1 MFAEQC
7 VMKIFVKVIASFE
20 CDGRITPDKIIW
32 DSGQDFCIDKITDI
46 RWLESARKGKPKIR
60 YACLIHG
67 QQRYLYYENNRWYML
82 PTQKQESA
90 ETPV

>member
-1 MFAEQC
+1 
-7 VMKIFVKVIASFE
+7 MKIFVKVIASFE

-32 DSGQDFCIDKITDI
+32 DSGQDFYIDKITDI
-46 RWLESARKGKPKIR
+46 RWLDSARKGKPKIR

>member
-7 VMKIFVKVIASFE
+7 VMKIFVKVVANFE

-32 DSGQDFCIDKITDI
+32 DSGQVFYIDKITDI
-46 RWLESARKGKPKIR
+46 RWLDSARKGKPKIR